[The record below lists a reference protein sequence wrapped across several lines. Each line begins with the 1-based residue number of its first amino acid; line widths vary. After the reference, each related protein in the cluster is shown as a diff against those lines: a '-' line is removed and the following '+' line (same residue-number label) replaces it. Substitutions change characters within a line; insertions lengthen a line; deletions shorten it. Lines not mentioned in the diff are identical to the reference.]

1 MPTTREGEAPVK
13 MMSAKNAKNTFGMI
27 EKHGRKV
34 VVVLATEEYDRLK
47 ALEQRAVS
55 RSKRRS

>member
-1 MPTTREGEAPVK
+1 
-13 MMSAKNAKNTFGMI
+13 MMSAKNAENTFGII

-47 ALEQRAVS
+47 ALKQRAVS
-55 RSKRRS
+55 RSKRKS